1 MSVPP
6 AYDEGQTGPN
16 SGVASISTKD
26 RATPV
31 PRDNT
36 RTPQLL
42 RRNVVQNPA
51 IPSPNDGP
59 AAPMPRLPGTAYN
72 AFREGTWSPP
82 RHHGSLMS
90 RAPSTARWF
99 SLFSTT
105 QQFLMTAFFQRANA
119 HTVVSHL
126 HPLRLP
132 SRLGLPHCLQ

>member
-16 SGVASISTKD
+16 SGVATISTKD

-51 IPSPNDGP
+51 IPSSNDGP

-82 RHHGSLMS
+82 RQHHGSLMP

-99 SLFSTT
+99 SLFSNT
-105 QQFLMTAFFQRANA
+105 QQILLTAFFQRA

-126 HPLRLP
+126 HPLRLL
-132 SRLGLPHCLQ
+132 SRLGLPHFLQ